1 MNYKSFLLKERLNM
15 IESTDYDLLFD
26 CLKTIQKSYQE
37 KSDFEVSK
45 SGGYTIIGFRG
56 TKSVHDWFL
65 DLEFSSKELVHRG
78 FKKRSDE
85 IDISKIVEENSN
97 LIFTGHSLGA
107 AVAAFKFLETKIEAR
122 PKAKMLICFGSP
134 HLGKEEFYNSLLLR
148 FVSNPQ
154 KEIHYITLVD
164 KERRDP
170 VTTLPSSL
178 AEIDPKLVD
187 FVDLHSGKEV
197 SRISKILGKNLH
209 DLSSYKTSLDDYIS
223 ILRKKEKML

>member
-1 MNYKSFLLKERLNM
+1 MNYKNFLLKERLNM
-15 IESTDYDLLFD
+15 IESSQYDLLFD

-45 SGGYTIIGFRG
+45 FGNFTIVGFRG
-56 TKSVHDWFL
+56 TKSIHDWIMDL
-65 DLEFSSKELVHRG
+65 DFSSKEIIHRG

-85 IDISKIVEENSN
+85 IDISKVVEENSN
-97 LIFTGHSLGA
+97 IIFTGHSLGA
-107 AVAAFKFLETKIEAR
+107 AVAAFKFIETKIEAR

-134 HLGKEEFYNSLLLR
+134 HLGKEEFYKSLLLR

-170 VTTLPSSL
+170 ITTLPSSL
-178 AEIDPKLVD
+178 AEIDPNLVD
-187 FVDLHSGKEV
+187 FVDLHSGKDV
-197 SRISKILGKNLH
+197 SRISKFLGKNLH

-223 ILRKKEKML
+223 LIKKKDQKV